1 MISAILLAAGE
12 SKRMG
17 RPKLLLKWG
26 QSTVIEKCVD
36 TLLASNIDELIVVLG
51 YRAEAIRRKLGSRR
65 LKAVINPDYQLG
77 MSTSV
82 RRGLGEVSPPCE
94 AVLIALAD
102 QPSIEKD
109 LIDLLI
115 DVYRENPHG
124 IVLPSY
130 RGERGH
136 PVILNRLRYQEAM
149 ENLTGD
155 RGCKPILNL
164 HPEDILE
171 VEVKSEAVVADIDSW
186 EEYRSAGGHGKGVQ
200 DDDGR

>member
-1 MISAILLAAGE
+1 MID
-12 SKRMG
+12 R
-17 RPKLLLKWG
+17 
-26 QSTVIEKCVD
+26 
-36 TLLASNIDELIVVLG
+36 
-51 YRAEAIRRKLGSRR
+51 
-65 LKAVINPDYQLG
+65 
-77 MSTSV
+77 
-82 RRGLGEVSPPCE
+82 
-94 AVLIALAD
+94 
-102 QPSIEKD
+102 
-109 LIDLLI
+109 LIDA
-115 DVYRENPHG
+115 YRENPHG

-186 EEYRSAGGHGKGVQ
+186 EEYRSAGGQEKG
-200 DDDGR
+200 GAR

>member
-17 RPKLLLKWG
+17 RSKLLLKWG
-26 QSTVIEKCVD
+26 QSSVIEKCVD

-65 LKAVINPDYQLG
+65 LKAVINPHYQLG

-82 RRGLGEVSPPCE
+82 RRGLGEVNPSCE

-102 QPSIEKD
+102 QPFIEKE
-109 LIDLLI
+109 LIDRLI
-115 DVYRENPHG
+115 DEYRENPHG
-124 IVLPSY
+124 IVLPAY

-186 EEYRSAGGHGKGVQ
+186 EEYRSAGGQGKGGQ